1 MSRWTGAGV
10 LTKLAF
16 RRDRL
21 MLVVWI
27 YVLTAFVAATV
38 YGFDKLYPLASG
50 REQFAAAAGHN
61 PPSLSLYG
69 DLSGNSLRSL
79 PRWRET
85 ARPPRAAAR
94 LSACLGVS

>member
-38 YGFDKLYPLASG
+38 YGFDKLYPLAAG

-61 PPSLSLYG
+61 PALLSLYG
-69 DLSGNSLRSL
+69 ALYVNSRQPKASAERN
-79 PRWRET
+79 PAGPVAWPGR
-85 ARPPRAAAR
+85 RA
-94 LSACLGVS
+94 ST